1 MPVSAPATAL
11 IIPAL
16 NEEPVIARMLAAIP
30 PDLYRAVIVADNGSE
45 DKTAEI
51 AAGCGAIVVREPERG
66 YGAACLAAIAALP
79 PEIGIVVFQQADLS
93 EDPED
98 ARALLAPILAGAAEL
113 VIGSRTL
120 GRADRGALLPH
131 QEFGNRL
138 ATTLIRW
145 IWGHRYTDLGPFRA
159 ITRPAL
165 ERLRMRDRNYG
176 WTVEMQV
183 RALQERLRV
192 AEVPVRSRVRA
203 AGINK
208 VSGDWRASLRAGQV
222 ILTTIARLA
231 IRGA

>member
-1 MPVSAPATAL
+1 MPVSASATAL

-16 NEEPVIARMLAAIP
+16 NEEPVIGRMLAAIP
-30 PDLYRAVIVADNGSE
+30 PGLYGQIIVADNGST
-45 DKTAEI
+45 DQTSEI
-51 AAGCGAIVVREPERG
+51 AGGCGARVVREPERG
-66 YGAACLAAIAALP
+66 YGAACLKAIAALP
-79 PEIGIVVFQQADLS
+79 DGVEIVVFQQADAS

-98 ARALLAPILAGAAEL
+98 ARALLAPILAGEADL
-113 VIGSRTL
+113 VIGTRTL

-159 ITRPAL
+159 ITREAL
-165 ERLRMRDRNYG
+165 RRLGMRDRNYG

-183 RALQERLRV
+183 RALQQKLRV
-192 AEVPVRSRVRA
+192 VEVPVRSKVRA
-203 AGINK
+203 AGVNK
-208 VSGDWRASLRAGQV
+208 VSGNWKASFKAGQV

-231 IRGA
+231 IRGS